1 MKKTLLAALL
11 GIGSFMTA
19 NASYIYFFNMTNCD
33 FNFNVDGAIGTTGRF
48 AANNV
53 IIPPGNTYFFNPSQ
67 LPGVVQFG
75 TGSLV
80 SGHGE
85 AIKGYDVGGPYSFVV
100 GISPLYPTL
109 PTSYNSASNSYYPA
123 CYNNTAYVV
132 SFANNGN
139 GDVVVLI
146 N

>member
-1 MKKTLLAALL
+1 MKKILLAMCLCAS
-11 GIGSFMTA
+11 SFMSA
-19 NASYIYFFNMTNCD
+19 HAGYIFFINQTGCS
-33 FNFNVDGAIGTTGRF
+33 FNFNIDGAIGTTGRF
-48 AANNV
+48 AANGV
-53 IIPPGNTYFFNPSQ
+53 IIPPGPTNFANPSL

-75 TGSLV
+75 TGSLA

-109 PTSYNSASNSYYPA
+109 PTTYNSASNSYYPA

-132 SFANNGN
+132 SFATNSN